1 MHEVA
6 VTQLKIDWMI
16 FCGKNL
22 LWSFRDKR
30 AQVLWKIVALNIPD
44 FLNGVA
50 AAWRLKIDWNNFV
63 GKNLILSFWSK
74 VTKSEFS
81 EWYDNLWYRIFLI
94 FFIKLQ
100 QYKAENDFDKI
111 FVLGFKEQEGPEM
124 GPKMLFFNL
133 NSKLNH
139 IFLFFE
145 WSYSVIKAW
154 DCRKQL
160 WIVGKNLVSG
170 FSGRS
175 HCNFKLKLFLCWC
188 LVIF

>member
-81 EWYDNLWYRIFLI
+81 EWYI
-94 FFIKLQ
+94 
-100 QYKAENDFDKI
+100 
-111 FVLGFKEQEGPEM
+111 VLGFKEQEGPEM